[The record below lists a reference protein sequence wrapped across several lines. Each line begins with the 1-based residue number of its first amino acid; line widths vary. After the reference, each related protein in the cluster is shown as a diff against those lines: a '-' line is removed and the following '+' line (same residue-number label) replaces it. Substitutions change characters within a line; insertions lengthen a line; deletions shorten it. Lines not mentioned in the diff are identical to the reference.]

1 MKNLLTEALLAALFA
16 FLLVPVSAQGMGTDS
31 ATYSVKGRWVVKTS
45 ISLYR
50 TWDTGPTV
58 FGTGTRDNGAVGLQ
72 RFNFRAEASYAFT
85 RHLEVGLFLGFQHYQ
100 YLAYRE
106 SLQPGFVYGEL
117 YNTIAPTFGAN
128 VTFQLLPLFVKSD
141 ACRWDLYLFARYG
154 GCVLPF
160 LEIENSGL
168 EHLFHKY
175 RQEYGVGAGVA
186 YYFKNK
192 VGLFGEWAVGNF
204 SYFPFFTDSN
214 INFRFGIAGKF

>member
-1 MKNLLTEALLAALFA
+1 MKRFVFIIAISITLLLPFS
-16 FLLVPVSAQGMGTDS
+16 VRGVGTDS

-50 TWDTGPTV
+50 TWNTGSTV
-58 FGTGTRDNGAVGLQ
+58 FGTGMRDNGGVGTQ

-85 RHLEVGLFLGFQHYQ
+85 RHLEVGLFLGFQNYR
-100 YLAYRE
+100 YLTYIE
-106 SLQPGFVYGEL
+106 PLQPSVVFGEMH
-117 YNTIAPTFGAN
+117 NTFAPTFGAN

-154 GCVLPF
+154 GCILPF
-160 LEIENSGL
+160 FEIENFGL
-168 EHLFHKY
+168 EYYFHKY

-204 SYFPFFTDSN
+204 SYFPYFTDSN

>member
-1 MKNLLTEALLAALFA
+1 MKRSVLFSAIAICLLL
-16 FLLVPVSAQGMGTDS
+16 PVAVQGAETDS
-31 ATYSVKGRWVVKTS
+31 SSYSVKGRWVVKTS

-50 TWDTGPTV
+50 TWDLGYTV
-58 FGTGTRDNGAVGLQ
+58 FLTGSRDNGGRGSQ

-85 RHLEVGLFLGFQHYQ
+85 RHLEVGLFLGFQNYR
-100 YLAYRE
+100 YLTYIE
-106 SLQPGFVYGEL
+106 SLQPGVVFGEMH
-117 YNTIAPTFGAN
+117 NTFAPTFGTN
-128 VTFQLLPLFVKSD
+128 VTFQLLPLFVQSD

-154 GCVLPF
+154 GCILPF
-160 LEIENSGL
+160 FEIENLDL
-168 EHLFHKY
+168 EYYFHKY